1 MIRGGAPRAP
11 GAACRCTLICFAVT
25 ELSVIEALRT
35 KICWVDKDTNAGQV
49 PLRTCRR
56 EMDLRVILD
65 KGAAGNTLAVLSRR
79 ICSKARVK
87 TPSHACP
94 DGACPA
100 DIKKH
105 LTAACAYNIILTIY
119 QKTVNG
125 SSIANSG
132 AESRRVVKGGR
143 RYARISPG
151 SRAGEEFATVGA
163 LYPREALFR
172 QAAGGVNK
180 SGTTTS
186 KTFVSYGAEVFLYNK
201 NRGGRL

>member
-1 MIRGGAPRAP
+1 MQVRG
-11 GAACRCTLICFAVT
+11 
-25 ELSVIEALRT
+25 
-35 KICWVDKDTNAGQV
+35 
-49 PLRTCRR
+49 R
-56 EMDLRVILD
+56 EMDLRAILD
-65 KGAAGNTLAVLSRR
+65 NGDEGCPIAVLSSPR
-79 ICSKARVK
+79 CSKARVK
-87 TPSHACP
+87 THSHACP

-100 DIKKH
+100 DRKKR

-151 SRAGEEFATVGA
+151 RRAGEEFATVGA

-186 KTFVSYGAEVFLYNK
+186 KTFVS
-201 NRGGRL
+201 